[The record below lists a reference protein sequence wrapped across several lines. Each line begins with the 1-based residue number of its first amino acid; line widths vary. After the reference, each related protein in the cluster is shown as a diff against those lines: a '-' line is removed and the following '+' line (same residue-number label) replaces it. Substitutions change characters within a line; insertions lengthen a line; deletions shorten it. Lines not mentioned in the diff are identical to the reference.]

1 MIFTELV
8 LNNFGIYKGHHA
20 INLRPVDSTRPIIL
34 LGGLN
39 GGGKTTLLD
48 ALQLV
53 LYGKFARCS
62 KRGRLPYKDYLS
74 QTINHHVDLSDGAF
88 LELAFLNFEDGEQVN
103 YRIRR
108 FWRLKVKN
116 VVETMEVFR
125 DGRLDPVM
133 SEQWYGYV
141 EDFIPNNI
149 ARLFFFDGEH
159 IESLADP
166 ETSAAIIQTGVNSL
180 LGLDYVDKLKND
192 LEVVKRRRLTA
203 QTGGAEKEKI
213 TQLEQAID
221 GLDRKISSLKMRV
234 AQKRTEIDVV
244 NRQIAATQKDYI
256 LHGGALYEERELI
269 QAKHQYAIEAVKADE
284 EQMRNFVEGAAP
296 LVLVMPLMQRVKEK
310 AEAEADTQLNRLLSA
325 ILESRDI
332 EIVEQFRYVTQK
344 TESVETLKQLL
355 AAERK
360 ARAVS
365 AQRATTLNIPPE
377 AFKGIDTAFFVSI
390 KRRANSLLQNHNA
403 RIARMLE
410 SEQRL
415 AAVPAEELIQDIAH
429 QLRSFEANKKDLEGK
444 LKALEDELEELN
456 RALALKNGELDRAL
470 HSSNDRSQN
479 ADRNQRVLKQVH
491 LVQDTLVRYRR
502 SFVQQHIGLLEDL
515 IKESFH
521 SLVRKKDLVR
531 RISIDP
537 DDFSLRIINFVND
550 SFSAKVLS
558 AGERQLLA
566 ISILWGLAKA
576 SRRPIPA
583 IIDTPLGRLD
593 SGHRAQLVENY
604 FPNLSHQVILLSTD
618 TEIDRRYRDSL
629 APAIG
634 KEYRIQYCPAGQT
647 SRVTPGYF

>member
-332 EIVEQFRYVTQK
+332 E
-344 TESVETLKQLL
+344 
-355 AAERK
+355 
-360 ARAVS
+360 
-365 AQRATTLNIPPE
+365 N
-377 AFKGIDTAFFVSI
+377 
-390 KRRANSLLQNHNA
+390 
-403 RIARMLE
+403 
-410 SEQRL
+410 
-415 AAVPAEELIQDIAH
+415 
-429 QLRSFEANKKDLEGK
+429 
-444 LKALEDELEELN
+444 
-456 RALALKNGELDRAL
+456 
-470 HSSNDRSQN
+470 
-479 ADRNQRVLKQVH
+479 
-491 LVQDTLVRYRR
+491 
-502 SFVQQHIGLLEDL
+502 
-515 IKESFH
+515 
-521 SLVRKKDLVR
+521 
-531 RISIDP
+531 
-537 DDFSLRIINFVND
+537 
-550 SFSAKVLS
+550 
-558 AGERQLLA
+558 
-566 ISILWGLAKA
+566 
-576 SRRPIPA
+576 
-583 IIDTPLGRLD
+583 
-593 SGHRAQLVENY
+593 
-604 FPNLSHQVILLSTD
+604 
-618 TEIDRRYRDSL
+618 
-629 APAIG
+629 
-634 KEYRIQYCPAGQT
+634 C
-647 SRVTPGYF
+647 

>member
-74 QTINHHVDLSDGAF
+74 QTINHHVVPTDGAF
-88 LELAFLNFEDGEQVN
+88 LELSFLNFEDGEQVN

-310 AEAEADTQLNRLLSA
+310 AEAEADIQLNRLLSA